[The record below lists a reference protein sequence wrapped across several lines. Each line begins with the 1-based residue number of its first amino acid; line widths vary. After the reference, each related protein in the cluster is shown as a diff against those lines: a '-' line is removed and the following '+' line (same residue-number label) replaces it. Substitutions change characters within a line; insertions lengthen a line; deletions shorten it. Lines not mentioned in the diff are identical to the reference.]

1 MLRMRPVD
9 EKVRLVIYIIGQD
22 VEKPGVVSENDGIG
36 FVKFDVFEVVIR
48 EDVYGSYLNY
58 GN

>member
-1 MLRMRPVD
+1 MRPVD

-36 FVKFDVFEVVIR
+36 FVKFDVFEAVIR
-48 EDVYGSYLNY
+48 EDIYESYIIY